1 MLRIVSDK
9 LQVDMLTSSSKE
21 NLYKHIKGMKL
32 ELRKD
37 IWKIKIEHNTLEK
50 LKSNM
55 KPTHYESGRNQANC

>member
-1 MLRIVSDK
+1 
-9 LQVDMLTSSSKE
+9 MLTSSSKE

-32 ELRKD
+32 KLRKD